1 MTYHLAAFRL
11 HSIGERSARFTDVT
25 LDLTG
30 PDGDSSHPADS
41 VIWLRNGGGKSSLLS
56 LFYALLLPRAV
67 DFMGRTVKRSLTD
80 YVDSGDTAHTV
91 AAWHPSTSD
100 TLDGSPDRVLITGV
114 VYEWCDLRRPADAD
128 RARDRLDTTFYAF
141 YAVPGVLDL
150 HALPILDA
158 TNAPRRRA
166 AYVAALKEYAATYP
180 QAMDLVATEKQ
191 HEWTTAL
198 TSRGLDPAL
207 FRTQK
212 QMNHVEG
219 GVEDMFRFS
228 SAREFIDLLID
239 LTVAPEDAISVAERL
254 ASIASLL
261 ATKPAKTAERDFCLD
276 SATGLD
282 RTHVCQQEVDA
293 SALAVQQAAD
303 EAARL
308 SATFA
313 AAVTQANNQIEVLAA
328 QRDAIEKRRAA
339 AVTEGGAAY
348 ELVYLYEERAAQI
361 RLGTAQ
367 DELSKAD
374 TAVSDAAELIAA
386 WEAAGHLA
394 EKKELQDALER
405 TRREAGEERERTAPM
420 RHEHDEHTARLRTRL
435 LTLVDAHETTVAMA
449 TKAATKARADVEA
462 HRAAAKKAGQDAQAA
477 DKEAATA
484 TAHLGELDA
493 DLRTAVRDGV
503 LPSEQT
509 DPTEHD
515 AVLAEQ
521 HATLAGILDEIQS
534 RREQRPALR
543 RALTD
548 TLATLAGEH
557 VRLDGERAR
566 LVEERTAFAE
576 RASTLVARGR
586 VQDLTES
593 TGEAPADLWAEADT
607 LTRRLSDAIVGTD
620 VALVRLEAERVDDQ
634 RILDVHARTGLLPTT
649 LDAEQVQAILAEH
662 SVMAETGWA
671 HLRTLLPG
679 TRLLETVT
687 DPDLARLGVGLVIPT
702 AQADAAASVLAGV
715 DTATTALVGVYTAQ
729 AAAAIVGSPS
739 TDPGIVA
746 PVWTALHRGL
756 VDPAWAEGAVR
767 QVTTR
772 AEAYEEQQGR
782 LAEARETDRALL
794 RELTDLLSDCPAGH
808 LDSLSGRIDDLDNT
822 LLKVAAALEQARTDL
837 AELDEAEAKDA
848 SIAQQIQR
856 QISDIEKF
864 RSRLS
869 SLIHKMEAAVSWRS
883 ELAEAESRAKDAH
896 DLAVRH
902 AENADR
908 ALDDATEQS
917 RIADVEGRTANT
929 YRSEAAGLAF
939 LDSAPDVTDD
949 PAVSL
954 DVLRARRQ
962 EAERAWQVQASQSVL
977 AERERTLAASLASHE
992 QALTAVSAET
1002 CEHASALLSTAEGQT
1017 KPARAVALA
1026 AARGAEKEAV
1036 SREARAAGD
1045 IEQHSATLKRIR
1057 ARRTDPPKRAL
1068 PVEPTTA
1075 EQADNLAAE
1084 YDGIGQA
1091 CVERRTIAEGEIR
1104 DLEGKQG
1111 EYRSRAT
1118 AFELLADGLP
1128 DPADQVIAPFAG
1140 SEDEAKIHKQ
1150 AVMAALRG
1158 AEKRASDAAVS
1169 RANAVG
1175 DLRTTGS
1182 RYPGVATPAKD
1193 RVLHDNEEVLAE
1205 HAGTLAK
1212 QLRLRADMI
1221 NGELAD
1227 IAEDQSIVTG
1237 SLARLV
1243 SNTLDTLR
1251 KAERYS
1257 RVATKTG
1264 GWAGKQMLRIA
1275 FEPPASDADLRTYVT
1290 RVVERRIADGVK
1302 PEGLPLLKDAVHEA
1316 AGIRGFTVKVLK
1328 PALDLVPTTEDITR
1342 LGKWS
1347 GGEKLTVCVALY
1359 CTIAALR
1366 AVNAGRRDRSGGV
1379 LLLDNPIGRAS
1390 HGSLV
1395 GLQRAV
1401 AAAHKVQLVYT
1412 TGVKDP
1418 DAVSRFPNVI
1428 RLDNRPGRTRNRR
1441 YIVPD
1446 GTLADASDQ
1455 RLITGVRVAHDE
1467 SPSGA
1472 GNHAPTDALT

>member
-30 PDGDSSHPADS
+30 PDGSSSHPADS
-41 VIWLRNGGGKSSLLS
+41 VVWLRNGGGKSSLLS
-56 LFYALLLPRAV
+56 LFYALLLPRAI

-91 AAWHPSTSD
+91 AVWHPAASD
-100 TLDGSPDRVLITGV
+100 TLDGSPDRILVTGV
-114 VYEWCDLRRPADAD
+114 VYEWSDLRRPADAD

-150 HALPILDA
+150 HRLPILDA
-158 TNAPRRRA
+158 AGEPCRRA
-166 AYVAALKEYAATYP
+166 GYVAALKEFAATYP
-180 QAMDLVATEKQ
+180 QAMDLVISEKQ
-191 HEWTTAL
+191 HEWTAAL

-239 LTVAPEDAISVAERL
+239 LTVAPEDAIGVADRL

-282 RTHVCQQEVDA
+282 RIHVCQQEIDA
-293 SALAVQQAAD
+293 SAIALQQAVD
-303 EAARL
+303 EAAKL
-308 SATFA
+308 SAAFA
-313 AAVTQANNQIEVLAA
+313 ATVFQAKNRIEALAG
-328 QRDAIEKRRAA
+328 QRDGIEKRRAA

-348 ELVYLYEERAAQI
+348 ELVYLYEERAAQMRLRAAEDQYSRADGVI
-361 RLGTAQ
+361 R
-367 DELSKAD
+367 D
-374 TAVSDAAELIAA
+374 TAGLIEA

-394 EKKELQDALER
+394 EKEELQDALER
-405 TRREAGEERERTAPM
+405 TRREAGEERERTAPL
-420 RHEHDEHTARLRTRL
+420 RREHDEHSARLRIRL
-435 LTLVDAHETTVAMA
+435 RTLAETHEAEAGT
-449 TKAATKARADVEA
+449 AAEAARAAKADVEA
-462 HRAAAKKAGQDAQAA
+462 HRAAAKKAGQQAQAA
-477 DKEAATA
+477 DKDAATA
-484 TAHLGELDA
+484 TARLESLA
-493 DLRTAVRDGV
+493 TDLRAAIRDGV
-503 LPSEQT
+503 LPNEQT
-509 DPTEHD
+509 DPVEHD
-515 AVLAEQ
+515 AVLVEQ
-521 HATLAGILDEIQS
+521 HTTLTGILEEVQG
-534 RREQRPALR
+534 RREHRPAVR
-543 RALTD
+543 RALTS
-548 TLATLAGEH
+548 TLTTLTGEQ
-557 VRLDGERAR
+557 VRLDAERTRHAEERAA
-566 LVEERTAFAE
+566 LVE
-576 RASTLVARGR
+576 RASKLVARER
-586 VQDLTES
+586 VQDLTEA
-593 TGEAPADLWAEADT
+593 TGEAPVDVWAEADT
-607 LTRRLSDAIVGTD
+607 LTRRLSDAIVDTD
-620 VALVRLEAERVDDQ
+620 VALVRLEAERIDDQ

-649 LDAEQVQAILAEH
+649 LDAERVQAVLAEH
-662 SVMAETGWA
+662 GIMAETGWD

-679 TRLLETVT
+679 TRMLEAVT
-687 DPDLARLGVGLVIPT
+687 DPELARLGVGLVIPT
-702 AQADAAASVLAGV
+702 AQADTAATALAGV

-729 AAAAIVGSPS
+729 AATAIVGSS
-739 TDPGIVA
+739 WTGPGGTG
-746 PVWTALHRGL
+746 PVWIGLHRGL
-756 VDPAWAEGAVR
+756 VDPAWAEGNVR
-767 QVTTR
+767 QVAAR
-772 AEAYEEQQGR
+772 AETYDDQQSR
-782 LAEARETDRALL
+782 LTEAREADRALL
-794 RELTDLLSDCPAGH
+794 GELTQLLADCPTGH
-808 LDSLSGRIDDLDNT
+808 LDSLSGRIEDLDNT
-822 LLKVAAALEQARTDL
+822 LLGIAAALEQARADL
-837 AELDEAEAKDA
+837 AELDEAEAEDTA
-848 SIAQQIQR
+848 TGQRTQR
-856 QISDIEKF
+856 QISGIETS
-864 RSRLS
+864 RARLS
-869 SLIHKMEAAVSWRS
+869 GLIQKMGAAAQWRS
-883 ELAEAESRAKDAH
+883 ELADAKSRSKDAH
-896 DLAVRH
+896 DR
-902 AENADR
+902 AEHLTEEANR
-908 ALDDATEQS
+908 ALDHATEQS
-917 RIADVEGRTANT
+917 KLADTEGKAASA
-929 YRSEAAGLAF
+929 YRSEAAGLTF
-939 LDSAPDVTDD
+939 LDGEPNLPDD

-962 EAERAWQVQASQSVL
+962 EAARTWQVQASQSVL
-977 AERERTLAASLASHE
+977 AERERNLTTALATETQALAAV
-992 QALTAVSAET
+992 TAET
-1002 CEHASALLSTAEGQT
+1002 LQRAAVLITTAEGQT
-1017 KPARAVALA
+1017 KPARTAALA
-1026 AARGAEKEAV
+1026 AARETKEEAV
-1036 SREARAAGD
+1036 GWKGYASGD
-1045 IEQHSATLKRIR
+1045 IERHHATLTRIR
-1057 ARRTDPPKRAL
+1057 ARRTDPPRRAL
-1068 PVEPTTA
+1068 PIEPTTA
-1075 EQADNLAAE
+1075 EQADALAAKHDE
-1084 YDGIGQA
+1084 IGQA
-1091 CVERRTIAEGEIR
+1091 CVERRTTAEGELR
-1104 DLEGKQG
+1104 DVEAKQG

-1128 DPADQVIAPFAG
+1128 DPSDRVIAPFAG
-1140 SEDEAKIHKQ
+1140 PDDEAKTHKQ
-1150 AVMAALRG
+1150 AAMQTLRA
-1158 AEKRASDAAVS
+1158 AEKRSSEAAVS

-1193 RVLHDNEEVLAE
+1193 RVLHDNEDVLAQ

-1227 IAEDQSIVTG
+1227 IAKDQAIVTD

-1264 GWAGKQMLRIA
+1264 GWAGKQMLRIS
-1275 FEPPASDADLRTYVT
+1275 FEAPASDADLRTYVN

-1302 PEGLPLLKDAVHEA
+1302 PEGLPLLKDAVQEA
-1316 AGIRGFTVKVLK
+1316 AGTRGFTVKVLK

-1446 GTLADASDQ
+1446 DTLADTDQ

-1467 SPSGA
+1467 SSSGK
-1472 GNHAPTDALT
+1472 GNHPHTEAST